1 MSSYIHTLLAV
12 RHTGAAAS
20 ILTIPNDD
28 TARMALS
35 VLAWSYHLCPSF
47 PPSVSIS
54 PTGTTVALHW
64 SWRDQHLTIHID
76 GVVSPFDDD
85 ESSAVWA
92 LYVNSYTGETRYLTG
107 FAHLGLPLL
116 HPSFPP
122 ELERILCE
130 MEREHSAGAQRTVR
144 HIPGLRFWRLFP
156 QLRAYCPPTSPG
168 RGGLSGWWRRL
179 PESVRSGLLDGLA
192 TAGQYV
198 LFEVVPS
205 YLRRRRRHA
214 HHRTSV

>member
-1 MSSYIHTLLAV
+1 MSPYIHTLLAV

-28 TARMALS
+28 TARIALS
-35 VLAWSYHLCPSF
+35 VLAWSRYLCPSF
-47 PPSVSIS
+47 PPSVSLS

-76 GVVSPFDDD
+76 GAVNPFDDD
-85 ESSAVWA
+85 ESSPVWG
-92 LYVNSYTGETRYLTG
+92 LYVNLRTGETRYLTG

-122 ELERILCE
+122 ELERILYE
-130 MEREHSAGAQRTVR
+130 MEREHSTGAERTV
-144 HIPGLRFWRLFP
+144 HHVPGLRFWRLFP

-168 RGGLSGWWRRL
+168 RGGFSGWWRRL

-214 HHRTSV
+214 HGSASV